1 MIDIKLN
8 LVVVVPGATMM
19 SEQECSKLL
28 KEPVIN
34 KKGKY
39 AGKQAKDKK
48 GNLLYYNEI
57 VPDMSKFDKH
67 VFKIFNKEEN
77 KPETYVYFTRK
88 NRPAKQTINISEEAY
103 NYFISVEVPSG
114 FRVPLEL
121 RASLKRSH
129 ESFETQAWKK
139 IGEQGRL
146 EWHLK
151 SICDSMGGTM
161 ESYTV
166 FDN

>member
-1 MIDIKLN
+1 ML
-8 LVVVVPGATMM
+8 VPGAKPL
-19 SEQECSKLL
+19 SEQECSKQLT
-28 KEPVIN
+28 KPVII
-34 KKGKY
+34 KKGKL
-39 AGKQAKDKK
+39 AGKQARDKQ

-103 NYFISVEVPSG
+103 NYFISTEVPSG

-139 IGEQGRL
+139 MGEQGRL

-166 FDN
+166 FDD

>member
-1 MIDIKLN
+1 ML
-8 LVVVVPGATMM
+8 VPGAKPL

-28 KEPVIN
+28 TKPVII
-34 KKGKY
+34 KKGKL
-39 AGKQAKDKK
+39 AGKQARDKQ
-48 GNLLYYNEI
+48 GNPLYYTEI

-103 NYFISVEVPSG
+103 EYYVSTEVPSS
-114 FRVPLEL
+114 FHIPAEL

-129 ESFETQAWKK
+129 ESFEQQAWKK
-139 IGEQGRL
+139 LSKEERL
-146 EWHLK
+146 VWHLK
-151 SICDSMGGTM
+151 AICNSMGGTM

-166 FDN
+166 FDD

>member
-1 MIDIKLN
+1 ML
-8 LVVVVPGATMM
+8 VPGAKPL
-19 SEQECSKLL
+19 SEQECSKQLT
-28 KEPVIN
+28 KPVII
-34 KKGKY
+34 KKGKL
-39 AGKQAKDKK
+39 AGKQAKDKQ

-57 VPDMSKFDKH
+57 VPDMSKFNKH

-103 NYFISVEVPSG
+103 EYYVSTEVPNS
-114 FRVPLEL
+114 FHIPAEL
-121 RASLKRSH
+121 KASLKRSH
-129 ESFETQAWKK
+129 ESFEQQAWKK
-139 IGEQGRL
+139 LSKEERL
-146 EWHLK
+146 VWHLK

-166 FDN
+166 FDD